1 MTFENLHLIHV
12 GPGGSFAPS
21 GAHTTTPAHIDALFA
36 KLKQE
41 DRRQMIIYFHGG
53 LVGEK
58 SGMQT
63 AQGLEPILSEI
74 QAQPVF
80 FIWETGAW
88 ETIKD
93 NLPKILRTRLVSDLM
108 KYVLGQVAKRW
119 VGVDVA
125 GKGPGETL
133 TFEEIEAE
141 LAKDQ
146 PFEDWDQASEAQGGA
161 KGGPEPLTEVSLAET
176 EAEIALELAMQM
188 GMRSDELEAA
198 SIEAADNELLSE
210 EIRQDATDIAAKGF
224 DLLLLIRLATM
235 IAVRVLRRYLNSLD
249 HGLYPT
255 VVEEILREV
264 GLDGAGKFVWGAMKD
279 KAAAMW
285 ASDPQP
291 IPSDFTKRHVG
302 TYFLERLVEYGQDNP
317 GFTVDLVG
325 HSAGSIVIC
334 ELLKAAAEHHPGFKF
349 GHIAL
354 LAPGA
359 RLDLFVS
366 EIVAHPERYDQLR
379 IYTMQDELEL
389 KDAIAGKLY
398 PLSLLFFVSGVLEDP
413 PAAPLCGLARCL
425 SGSGAYSDGDAL
437 LAHQFVHAD
446 GKNRLVLSITGPDAP
461 PGLRSNSFHHGDFD
475 NAVLGDGTE
484 GETVISLKTFLL
496 RETD

>member
-1 MTFENLHLIHV
+1 MAADDLHHIHV
-12 GPGGSFAPS
+12 GPGGTFAPS
-21 GAHTTTPAHIDALFA
+21 GAHTTTPAQIDALFA
-36 KLKQE
+36 KMKQE

-63 AQGLEPILSEI
+63 AGDLAPVFSEI
-74 QAQPVF
+74 QAQPAF
-80 FIWETGAW
+80 FIWETGPW

-93 NLPKILRTRLVSDLM
+93 NLPKILRTRLVSDLL

-141 LAKDQ
+141 LAQDR
-146 PFEDWDQASEAQGGA
+146 PFEDWDQASDAQGGA
-161 KGGPEPLTEVSLAET
+161 KGGPEPLTDASLAEA
-176 EAEIALELAMQM
+176 EAEIALELAMLM
-188 GMRSDELEAA
+188 GTRSDELESAA
-198 SIEAADNELLSE
+198 IAAADNELLSE
-210 EIRQDATDIAAKGF
+210 EIRQDATDITAKGF
-224 DLLLLIRLATM
+224 DLLLLVRLATLV
-235 IAVRVLRRYLNSLD
+235 AVRVLRRYLNGLD

-264 GLDGAGKFVWGAMKD
+264 GLDGVGKFLWDAMKD

-285 ASDPQP
+285 AADPVPPPADPTQ
-291 IPSDFTKRHVG
+291 RRVG
-302 TYFLERLVEYGQDNP
+302 AYFLEQLVAYAHDNP
-317 GFTVDLVG
+317 GFSVDLVG
-325 HSAGSIVIC
+325 HSAGSIAIF
-334 ELLKAAAEHHPGFKF
+334 ELLKAADENHPGFRF
-349 GHIAL
+349 GRIAL

-359 RLDLFVS
+359 RMELFVS

-379 IYTMQDELEL
+379 IYTMKDELEL
-389 KDAIAGKLY
+389 QDAIAGKLY

-425 SGSGAYSDGDAL
+425 SGSGAYSDGDAF
-437 LAHQFVHAD
+437 LAHKFVHIAGAD
-446 GKNRLVLSITGPDAP
+446 RLVLSITGPDAP

-475 NAVLGDGTE
+475 NTVLVDGTE

-496 RETD
+496 R